1 MLIFILNLQIT
12 LSMNRLFFLFFCIG
26 QTLIAQEFVNPL
38 MLNTQLPDANSRS
51 SLVIS
56 TTLELPFYDDF
67 SDYSVYPKPSHWID
81 KDVFINKKYAVNPL
95 NLGVATFDGL
105 DSLGKPRNLASE
117 TVHGPSDYLTSRPI
131 NLSNLS
137 EVYLSFALQ
146 STGIGN
152 EPEANDI
159 FKIECL
165 DTSLVWQ
172 TVWDTIG
179 YSLSD
184 FENIKITINNLTF
197 LHNAFQFRFHNEATL
212 SGNFDH
218 WHIDNVLLTDDISL
232 SEDNEDIAFVYETSQ
247 MLNFYTSV
255 PWSHFDLNRAAYMA
269 PTMDTW
275 LRNNYSTTQSV
286 DYRYDIYNNQNELI
300 FHYPSTGPSRND
312 EIPPFLTDN
321 FSYSDD
327 SPAAIT
333 VGVSAFPSSSIDL
346 ESNTFTIVQSIATD
360 DNDLFKTND
369 TLRYTQHFKN
379 YYSLDDGSAEASYGI
394 NVEGGLVAM
403 LFNISEDD
411 TLKAVQIHFEEN
423 FEDSDGLAFSIT
435 LWDSDGGV
443 PTDILYQSQ
452 IFYPK
457 YTDTKNGFY
466 EYVLE
471 NPISVSGSIFVGWE
485 QYYDEIINVGLDRN
499 TINNNRMYYNLGAGW
514 NQSNCA
520 DCDGTWM
527 IRPVFGSLTTS
538 SLDEASTVSLDV
550 YPNPANSSVNIEFT
564 KLFTLSIY
572 NLNGELI
579 HNDFSDGSI
588 GIDLLSFS
596 KGIYILEILSNDR
609 KYREKLV
616 VQ

>member
-1 MLIFILNLQIT
+1 M
-12 LSMNRLFFLFFCIG
+12 
-26 QTLIAQEFVNPL
+26 AQEFVNPL
-38 MLNTQLPDANSRS
+38 MFNSQLPESDFRS
-51 SLVIS
+51 SPLIS
-56 TTLELPFYDDF
+56 SILELPFYDDF
-67 SDYSVYPKPSHWID
+67 SDYSVYPKSSLWMD
-81 KDVFINKKYAVNPL
+81 KDVYVNKNYAINPF
-95 NLGVATFDGL
+95 NLGIATFDGL
-105 DSLGKPRNLASE
+105 DSIGKPRNLASE

-131 NLSNLS
+131 DLSNSS

-159 FKIECL
+159 FKLEFL
-165 DTSLVWQ
+165 DTASLWQ
-172 TVWDTIG
+172 TVWDTTG

-184 FENIKITINNLTF
+184 FEKIKITIADFSF

-232 SEDNEDIAFVYETSQ
+232 SEDNEDIAFVYETSR

-255 PWSHFDLNRAAYMA
+255 PWSHFDINRAAYMA
-269 PTMDTW
+269 SSMDTW

-286 DYRYDIYNNQNELI
+286 DYRYDIYNYQDELI

-312 EIPPFLTDN
+312 EIPPFLNDN

-333 VGVSAFPSSSIDL
+333 IGVSAFPSSSTDL
-346 ESNTFTIVQSIATD
+346 ESNSFTIVQSIATD

-369 TLRYTQHFKN
+369 TLRFTQHFEN

-394 NVEGGLVAM
+394 NVDGGQVAM
-403 LFNISEDD
+403 LFNISEED

-435 LWDSDGGV
+435 LWDSNEGL
-443 PTDILYQSQ
+443 PSDILYQSQ

-471 NPISVSGSIFVGWE
+471 NPIIVSGSIFVGWE

-514 NQSNCA
+514 NLSNCA

-527 IRPVFGSLTTS
+527 IRPVFGNLSTS
-538 SLDEASTVSLDV
+538 SIEDFSTVSLNIF
-550 YPNPANSSVNIEFT
+550 PNPANTYVNIEFS
-564 KLFTLSIY
+564 KSFALSIF
-572 NLNGELI
+572 NLSGELV
-579 HNDFSDGSI
+579 HNDFSDGSL
-588 GIDLLSFS
+588 GVDLVSFS
-596 KGIYILEILSNDR
+596 KGIYILEILSDNR
-609 KYREKLV
+609 KYRKKLV